1 MSVVCHILFLMHV
14 LRIRIELF
22 KHIIQT
28 RWMLNLVNL
37 PIIIFTGALLHPF
50 DGYTPCSITFLGE
63 LMNALT
69 SLFIFIVRSLALA
82 QGPQLAWQ
90 RSHGSRWGAAN
101 GWSVG
106 IRYISLWESNLVC
119 WTCLYGTYPTISS
132 PHYIM
137 LQEKGLGY
145 KTGELGAKA
154 WFFDFR
160 QERADQALHSWAY
173 WQFKYN
179 HDAWRLKITKG

>member
-1 MSVVCHILFLMHV
+1 
-14 LRIRIELF
+14 
-22 KHIIQT
+22 
-28 RWMLNLVNL
+28 
-37 PIIIFTGALLHPF
+37 
-50 DGYTPCSITFLGE
+50 
-63 LMNALT
+63 MNALT

-132 PHYIM
+132 PHYIRIDQIM
-137 LQEKGLGY
+137 LQEKGLAWDTKLENWELKLGFSTLDRIELI
-145 KTGELGAKA
+145 KLFIPGRTGSSSTIMMLG
-154 WFFDFR
+154 
-160 QERADQALHSWAY
+160 
-173 WQFKYN
+173 
-179 HDAWRLKITKG
+179 G